1 MIERIRKEI
10 KELEKKNIGILD
22 LQIVYEID
30 CQLDKELTEE
40 EYSKLYSNVEW
51 AYLKLEG
58 VALDSI
64 VACGIDNLDRLDD
77 DDFDFR
83 DECCYY
89 GI

>member
-83 DECCYY
+83 EECCYY

>member
-30 CQLDKELTEE
+30 CQLDKEITEE